1 MRGRGQ
7 FIMLFVDIW
16 KSIIL
21 TAITV
26 ISLISNGAL
35 IPILLKNR
43 EIREDAATPLLVAL
57 SISDFIQGATFGMIS
72 SILSWSEATK
82 ETVSNGL
89 AQFHTFSL
97 LHTRMSSLNL
107 VGSLAVVKMIT
118 ILKPL
123 RAVDILS
130 KTRIWMILGTCC
142 AVPLTV
148 SLAVFVVPVQY
159 SHLFK
164 DSYFT
169 NGGIMED
176 ILIAEVFIS
185 LFVFIISYG
194 VIFVCVVKQY
204 VNMRRL
210 VIPTGENEHQESSPN
225 PIMAAF
231 KSARGIIALCSIYL
245 LLHIIGLFL
254 TKLNAGYTADARFVI
269 YRLYDCNGFINVFT
283 YIAFCKP
290 AKQELKKL
298 FARLIRNESVENYN
312 NTERGANTAT
322 RTHD

>member
-1 MRGRGQ
+1 
-7 FIMLFVDIW
+7 MLFVDIW
-16 KSIIL
+16 KSIFL

-26 ISLISNGAL
+26 ISLLSNGGL

-82 ETVSNGL
+82 DTVSNGL

-97 LHTRMSSLNL
+97 LQTRMSSLNL

-118 ILKPL
+118 IVKPL
-123 RAVDILS
+123 RAIDILS
-130 KTRIWMILGTCC
+130 KKRIWIILVTCC
-142 AVPLTV
+142 VVPLSV
-148 SLAVFVVPVQY
+148 SLTPFVQPVEY
-159 SHLFK
+159 SYWFK

-169 NGGIMED
+169 TRGIIEII
-176 ILIAEVFIS
+176 ILTEIWTS
-185 LFVFIISYG
+185 LFIFIISYA

-210 VIPTGENEHQESSPN
+210 VLPTGENGNQEAAPN

-245 LLHIIGLFL
+245 LLHIIGVLL
-254 TKLNAGYTADARFVI
+254 TNFNAASTFDAAFVVF
-269 YRLYDCNGFINVFT
+269 RLYDCNGFINVFT
-283 YIAFCKP
+283 YLAFCKP
-290 AKQELKKL
+290 AKKELKT
-298 FARLIRNESVENYN
+298 FFGRLRRNRAVENYN
-312 NTERGANTAT
+312 NTESGMNTGNHT
-322 RTHD
+322 NN

>member
-1 MRGRGQ
+1 
-7 FIMLFVDIW
+7 MLFVDIW
-16 KSIIL
+16 KSLFL

-26 ISLISNGAL
+26 ISLLSNGAL
-35 IPILLKNR
+35 IPVLLKNR

-72 SILSWSEATK
+72 SILSWTEATK
-82 ETVSNGL
+82 DTVSNGL
-89 AQFHTFSL
+89 SQFHTFSL

-118 ILKPL
+118 IVKPL
-123 RAVDILS
+123 RAIDILS
-130 KTRIWMILGTCC
+130 KKRIWIILVTCC
-142 AVPLTV
+142 AVPLSV
-148 SLAVFVVPVQY
+148 SLAAFVQPVEY

-169 NGGIMED
+169 KRGILEII
-176 ILIAEVFIS
+176 ILAEIWTS
-185 LFVFIISYG
+185 LFIFIISYA

-210 VIPTGENEHQESSPN
+210 VIPTGENGNQESSPN

-245 LLHIIGLFL
+245 LLHIIGVLL
-254 TKLNAGYTADARFVI
+254 TNLKAASTADALFVI

-283 YIAFCKP
+283 YVAFCKP
-290 AKQELKKL
+290 AKKELKKL
-298 FARLIRNESVENYN
+298 FCYSRTNTTVENNVESRMNTGNPTN
-312 NTERGANTAT
+312 N
-322 RTHD
+322 